1 MCLWLS
7 LDIFIHGSLL
17 PFITSSVIISRTMS
31 LHECSCSR
39 DEWCIF
45 SNIYSGFA
53 SMGPTGSFMS
63 YHSLFS
69 YFAEWLVVW
78 QHFSLPSPRFLG
90 QTENKAIH
98 FSYPKQCHRRSPV
111 QKKCIKLCF
120 TFGLNCLLKFL
131 QILLL
136 ILLPLVFTMSLF
148 PTA

>member
-17 PFITSSVIISRTMS
+17 LFITSSVIMSSTMS
-31 LHECSCSR
+31 LHECRCSR

-53 SMGPTGSFMS
+53 STGPTGSLMS

-69 YFAEWLVVW
+69 YFAGWLVVW
-78 QHFSLPSPRFLG
+78 QYFSLPSPRLVG
-90 QTENKAIH
+90 QTQNKAIH
-98 FSYPKQCHRRSPV
+98 FSYTKQCHRHLPV
-111 QKKCIKLCF
+111 QKESMKLRF

-131 QILLL
+131 QILFL
-136 ILLPLVFTMSLF
+136 ILFPLVFTMSLF